1 MVCGLRGKRG
11 PIKLTDTQGSP
22 PPSSRVV
29 HPIEEK
35 GRQKW
40 MSKELLVKLRPR
52 KEAYR
57 GVEGSTDNLG
67 GIETVSEHLRMMLG
81 KLKTRWNQFW
91 PEMSKTRRASVCW

>member
-1 MVCGLRGKRG
+1 
-11 PIKLTDTQGSP
+11 
-22 PPSSRVV
+22 
-29 HPIEEK
+29 
-35 GRQKW
+35 

-57 GVEGSTDNLG
+57 GVEGTDNLG

-81 KLKTRWNQFW
+81 KLKTRWNRIW

>member
-1 MVCGLRGKRG
+1 
-11 PIKLTDTQGSP
+11 
-22 PPSSRVV
+22 
-29 HPIEEK
+29 
-35 GRQKW
+35 

-57 GVEGSTDNLG
+57 GVEASTDNLG